1 MAQNYRSNKQAV
13 ERRLFLFLFCLSA
26 LGCASAARLDSIRS
40 SGGETAES
48 LKLDQ
53 IFDRYFEEDLQLF
66 PTFATSIGDHR
77 YDDQLSIAI
86 SDEHREK
93 QRALYLRSLVELAG
107 VKADTLGQQDRLNYD
122 VFQQLLAQRLEA
134 LNFDQHLMPLRQ
146 LNSLAVEFPLMGS
159 GKGIHPFKTPWDY
172 DNFLKRMEQFREW
185 VDAAIEN
192 VRRGAARGVVQP
204 RVVMER
210 VLPQLDAMVVVD
222 PDRSLFFQP
231 ILQIPDHF
239 TAIEKIRLSKAY
251 TGAITEQIIPAYQ
264 KLSEFIRREYLP
276 QTRASVALTDL
287 PQGSAWYGHL
297 VKSQT
302 TTDLTPDEIFQLGLN
317 EIDRINKERD
327 GMRAASNFRGSLL
340 EFAAH
345 LEKNAPPGFQTKQD
359 LVAAYE
365 EIRNRVT
372 PKLSNLF
379 GRLSKAPYEIRT
391 VEEFRE
397 RSAPSQYRSPSPDG
411 SRPGIFYVNA
421 SGIEVSPRR
430 PSESLFIHEAVPG
443 HHFQISLQ
451 REQASLPRFR
461 RFGGYTA
468 LVEGWALYAESLGP
482 ELGLYTEPHQYFTRL
497 NSQLFRAA
505 RLVVDVGLHRKGW
518 GREQALRFMMENTFT
533 VEAAATLEIDRYIA
547 VPGQALAYKIGQLK
561 ISAIR
566 AKAEAA
572 LGANFDI
579 RDFHDE
585 LLKDGAMPLDL
596 LEAKMDRWIE
606 AQRRSRN

>member
-1 MAQNYRSNKQAV
+1 MTQHYRSNKQATK
-13 ERRLFLFLFCLSA
+13 RRLFLFLFCFSA

-53 IFDRYFEEDLQLF
+53 IFDRYFEEYLQLF
-66 PTFATSIGDHR
+66 PAFATSIGDHR
-77 YDDQLSIAI
+77 YDDQLSIDI

-93 QRALYLRSLVELAG
+93 QRALYRRSLAELAG

-122 VFQQLLAQRLEA
+122 VFQRLLAQRLET
-134 LNFDQHLMPLRQ
+134 LNFHQHLMPVRQ

-159 GKGIHPFKTPWDY
+159 GKGIHPFKTPADY
-172 DNFLKRMEQFREW
+172 DNFLKRIGQFREW
-185 VDAAIEN
+185 VEVAIEN
-192 VRRGAARGVVQP
+192 MRRGAARGVVQP

-210 VLPQLDAMVVVD
+210 VLPQLDAMIVVD
-222 PDRSLFFQP
+222 PERSLFFQP
-231 ILQIPDHF
+231 VMQIPDHF
-239 TAIEKIRLSKAY
+239 TANEKIRLSKAY
-251 TGAITEQIIPAYQ
+251 TGAITEQVIPAYR

-276 QTRASVALTDL
+276 QTRVSVALTDL
-287 PQGSAWYGHL
+287 PQGSAWYDHL

-302 TTDLTPDEIFQLGLN
+302 TSNLTPDEIFQLGLN
-317 EIDRINKERD
+317 EIDRINRERER
-327 GMRAASNFRGSLL
+327 MRAVNNFHGSLR

-345 LEKNAPPGFQTKQD
+345 LEKNAPPGFQTKED
-359 LVAAYE
+359 LVVAYE

-379 GRLSKAPYEIRT
+379 GRFPKATYEIRT

-397 RSAPSQYRSPSPDG
+397 KSAPSQYRSASPDG

-421 SGIEVSPRR
+421 SGIDISPRR
-430 PSESLFIHEAVPG
+430 PSESLFIHEGVPG
-443 HHFQISLQ
+443 HHLQISLQ
-451 REQASLPRFR
+451 REQAGLPRFR

-468 LVEGWALYAESLGP
+468 FVEGWALYAESLGP
-482 ELGLYTEPHQYFTRL
+482 ELGLYTEQYQYFTYL
-497 NSQLFRAA
+497 NSELFRAV

-518 GREQALRFMMENTFT
+518 GRDQALRFMMENTFAI
-533 VEAAATLEIDRYIA
+533 EAAAAAEIDRYIA

-572 LGANFDI
+572 LGADFDI

-585 LLKDGAMPLDL
+585 LLKDGAVPLDL
-596 LEAKMDRWIE
+596 LEAKMDAWIE
-606 AQRRSRN
+606 AQRRLRN